1 MSLSRRSLSAGKP
14 CLHVGARLI
23 GISFFQDFLLFWSRR
38 KGRRLLELCG
48 CHLMQFFNGQIC
60 GRPWRCAHSRS
71 ASCGWV
77 QYRPARQPTDVYSL
91 ATENFMHDDVGPSV
105 RAPTQS
111 RNFCG
116 ANARKQERSRLKN
129 VARRPSRY
137 QPLSVPWQGEVPSHK
152 LEAPGGT
159 SYPSAHDRRPTEKP
173 VAQLRAISA
182 EDESR
187 PAG

>member
-1 MSLSRRSLSAGKP
+1 
-14 CLHVGARLI
+14 
-23 GISFFQDFLLFWSRR
+23 
-38 KGRRLLELCG
+38 
-48 CHLMQFFNGQIC
+48 MQFFNGQIC